1 VQNYKKNR
9 NFANFLSLRM
19 IISDLHSALSPYL
32 NSTTKGQLFVLMD
45 TNTATKCM
53 PILSKSI
60 AGTLYQT
67 IVIEAGESNKNI
79 ALVQQV
85 WDALLDGGATREALL
100 INLGGG
106 MVTDLGG
113 FAALNYMHGIR
124 YINLPTSLLA
134 MVDASS
140 GGKTGFDY
148 RGVKNLIGSFAIPEA
163 TVIYLPFLETLPAK
177 EWLSGYAEMLKHGLL
192 ESKDHLDTLL
202 AMDLNDSKCPIPSDI
217 LAYNIAIKERIVTI
231 DPQEKGARKL
241 LNFGHTVGHAIEE
254 TYVAEGKEVK
264 HGYCVL
270 WGMVAELYLSVIRL
284 GFPREVLSQISH
296 LMLEYYGR
304 PECDCRQ
311 REKLVEWMMKDKKNR
326 VAGEINFTLLR
337 GIGDG
342 VWNQIVS
349 SEELNEA
356 IEYLFSL

>member
-1 VQNYKKNR
+1 MQNYKKNR

-45 TNTATKCM
+45 TNTAAKCM

-60 AGTLYQT
+60 AGMLYQT

-85 WDALLDGGATREALL
+85 WDALLDGGATRKALL

-113 FAALNYMHGIR
+113 FAAATYMRGIR
-124 YINLPTSLLA
+124 YINIPTSLLA

-148 RGVKNLIGSFAIPEA
+148 RGVKNLIGSFAMPEA
-163 TVIYLPFLETLPAK
+163 TLIYLPFLETLPAK

-192 ESKDHLDTLL
+192 DSKDHLDTLL
-202 AMDLNDSKCPIPSDI
+202 AMDLNDPKCPIPSEI

-241 LNFGHTVGHAIEE
+241 LNFGHTIGHAIEE

-311 REKLVEWMMKDKKNR
+311 REKLVEWMQKDKKNR
-326 VAGEINFTLLR
+326 VSSEITFSLLR
-337 GIGDG
+337 TIGDG
-342 VWNQIVS
+342 VVDQTVS
-349 SEELNEA
+349 REELDEA
-356 IEYLFSL
+356 LEYLFSL